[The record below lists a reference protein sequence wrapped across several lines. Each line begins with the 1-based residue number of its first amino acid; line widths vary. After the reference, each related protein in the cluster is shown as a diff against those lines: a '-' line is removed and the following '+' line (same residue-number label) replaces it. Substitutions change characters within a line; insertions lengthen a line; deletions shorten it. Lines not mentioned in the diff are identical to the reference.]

1 MLENNIIISTKVK
14 EKNERNVSD
23 QIIQIAKENNGVVT
37 TADITERGI
46 LRGNIKTLL
55 NSGKLERTARG
66 VYILP
71 ETWEDEFVN
80 LQARFR
86 KGIFS
91 NETALFLL
99 DLTDRTPNRFDMT
112 FPATYNLT
120 NVKKEQ
126 IIALTVKKEWY
137 EEGILQVRSPGEN
150 NIKVYNMERTL
161 CDILRKRSG
170 VDAGIIVEACK
181 RYAEM
186 HDIEALCV

>member
-1 MLENNIIISTKVK
+1 MAHLSKIHFY
-14 EKNERNVSD
+14 R
-23 QIIQIAKENNGVVT
+23 
-37 TADITERGI
+37 
-46 LRGNIKTLL
+46 NIKTLL

-71 ETWEDEFVN
+71 EIWEDEFVN

-112 FPATYNLT
+112 FTETYNLT

-126 IIALTVKKEWY
+126 IIALTIKGWAVNEDVLSISKQLMEQNKEAY
-137 EEGILQVRSPGEN
+137 EVLA
-150 NIKVYNMERTL
+150 K
-161 CDILRKRSG
+161 
-170 VDAGIIVEACK
+170 
-181 RYAEM
+181 
-186 HDIEALCV
+186 

>member
-1 MLENNIIISTKVK
+1 MAHLSKIHFY
-14 EKNERNVSD
+14 R
-23 QIIQIAKENNGVVT
+23 
-37 TADITERGI
+37 
-46 LRGNIKTLL
+46 NIKTLL

-71 ETWEDEFVN
+71 EIWEDEFVN

-112 FPATYNLT
+112 FPETYNLT

-126 IIALTVKKEWY
+126 IIALTIKGWAVNEDVLSISKQLMEQNKEAY
-137 EEGILQVRSPGEN
+137 EVLA
-150 NIKVYNMERTL
+150 K
-161 CDILRKRSG
+161 
-170 VDAGIIVEACK
+170 
-181 RYAEM
+181 
-186 HDIEALCV
+186 

>member
-1 MLENNIIISTKVK
+1 M
-14 EKNERNVSD
+14 
-23 QIIQIAKENNGVVT
+23 
-37 TADITERGI
+37 
-46 LRGNIKTLL
+46 

-71 ETWEDEFVN
+71 EIWEDEFVN